1 MTFFIRPCYKTFYY
15 RYKLR
20 KVRASRTYYT
30 YLCSA
35 KQVVPSTVYQSASN
49 SSINNSF
56 YQWSVYMCY

>member
-35 KQVVPSTVYQSASN
+35 KQVVPSTVCQSASN
-49 SSINNSF
+49 
-56 YQWSVYMCY
+56 